1 MEAQTI
7 SSRECCF
14 GCVQVTTKNGM
25 PEAGQVDTQLV
36 TATGYRIKR
45 HQRGCTPS
53 VQHRELRQRCLAKIM
68 IHHLSWSV
76 NRIRSHRQINLAFII
91 RYQSPYLS
99 NIDLID
105 EALTELP
112 VQVAGGK

>member
-14 GCVQVTTKNGM
+14 GSVQVTTKNGM
-25 PEAGQVDTQLV
+25 PEAGQVDAQLV
-36 TATGYRIKR
+36 TATGYRVKG
-45 HQRGCTPS
+45 HQRGCMPS
-53 VQHRELRQRCLAKIM
+53 VQHRELRQRRLAKIM
-68 IHHLSWSV
+68 IHYLSWSV
-76 NRIRSHRQINLAFII
+76 NRVRSHRQIYLAFII

-105 EALTELP
+105 KTLTELA